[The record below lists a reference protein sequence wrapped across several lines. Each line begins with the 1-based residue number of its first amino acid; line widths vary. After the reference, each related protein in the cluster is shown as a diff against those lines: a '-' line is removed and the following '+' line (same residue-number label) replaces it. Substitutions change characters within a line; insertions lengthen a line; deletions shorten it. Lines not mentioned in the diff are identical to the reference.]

1 MKRLVLCCD
10 GTWNSPVRAS
20 VSNIEKIARSVHT
33 GIGPDGVQQMV
44 FSVEGVG
51 ARGYRVDALLGGAFG
66 YGLSRNVV
74 AGYRDLALNYE
85 PDDEVYV
92 FGFSRGAYTARSVAG
107 MIASVGLLTADAL
120 ADRGAGNLLADAESL
135 YRDHSP
141 GRRARVSQFREKYC
155 YPQVPIT
162 FLGVFDTVGALG
174 VPGIT
179 RRRSRFHDV
188 RLSSMVQCA
197 RQALAIDERRLTFE
211 PCLWD
216 VPADDDRPGGVKQVW
231 FPGAHSDV
239 GGGNASP
246 GLSDVAL
253 LWMMGE
259 AAACGL
265 TFYPD
270 RVLAQLGDDTELV
283 GSFTPRMAYRLLN
296 TAKRWKRRPR
306 FRGTRRLLAGVPL
319 DEGYVDDVRL
329 SDLALALSADPT
341 STYAEHAVNIAWWKD
356 AAGSDLAVEPVP
368 TLTDVP
374 RRLVLT

>member
-85 PDDEVYV
+85 PGDEIYV

-120 ADRGAGNLLADAESL
+120 ADRGAGNLLAEAEAL
-135 YRDHSP
+135 YRDRSP
-141 GRRARVSQFREKYC
+141 ARRANAAGFREKHC
-155 YPQVPIT
+155 YPQVPLT

-179 RRRSRFHDV
+179 RQRSRFHDV
-188 RLSSMVQCA
+188 RLSSTVACA

-216 VPADDDRPGGVKQVW
+216 VPVGDDRPGGVKQVW
-231 FPGAHSDV
+231 FPGGHSDV
-239 GGGNASP
+239 GGETASP

-265 TFYPD
+265 TFHRA
-270 RVLAQLGDDTELV
+270 RVLSQLGDDAELV
-283 GSFTPRMAYRLLN
+283 CRFTPGFLFRVIN
-296 TAKRWKRRPR
+296 TAKRLRRRPR
-306 FRGTRRLLAGVPL
+306 FRGTRRLLAGVPI
-319 DEGYVDDVRL
+319 DDGYVDDVLL
-329 SDLALALSADPT
+329 SDLALALTADPT
-341 STYAEHAVNIAWWKD
+341 SVYGEHAVNVAWWKE
-356 AAGSDLAVEPVP
+356 AAGRELAVEPVP
-368 TLTDVP
+368 TVSDTP
-374 RRLVLT
+374 RRLVLA

>member
-85 PDDEVYV
+85 PDDEIYV

-120 ADRGAGNLLADAESL
+120 ADRRAGNLLAEAEAL
-135 YRDHSP
+135 YRDRTP
-141 GRRARVSQFREKYC
+141 ARKAKASRFREQHC
-155 YPQVPIT
+155 YPQVPLT

-188 RLSSMVQCA
+188 RLSGAVQCA

-231 FPGAHSDV
+231 FPGGHSDV
-239 GGGNASP
+239 GGGTSSP

-265 TFYPD
+265 TFHPD
-270 RVLAQLGDDTELV
+270 RVLAQLGDDPELV
-283 GSFTPRMAYRLLN
+283 CRFTPGPVYRVLN
-296 TAKRWKRRPR
+296 VVKRWRHRPR

-319 DEGYVDDVRL
+319 DDGYVDDVLL
-329 SDLALALSADPT
+329 SDLALSLTADPT
-341 STYAEHAVNIAWWKD
+341 SVYGEHAVNVAWWKE
-356 AAGSDLAVEPVP
+356 AAGTGLAVEPVQ
-368 TLTDVP
+368 LLSDRP
-374 RRLVLT
+374 RPLVLA

>member
-33 GIGPDGVQQMV
+33 GIGPDGIQQMV

-85 PDDEVYV
+85 PDDEIYV

-120 ADRGAGNLLADAESL
+120 AQRRAGNLLAEAEDL

-141 GRRARVSQFREKYC
+141 GRRARLAAFHEHC

-174 VPGIT
+174 VPGLT

-188 RLSSMVQCA
+188 RLSGSVQCA

-239 GGGNASP
+239 GGGNASS

-259 AAACGL
+259 AAAWGL
-265 TFYPD
+265 TFSPD
-270 RVLAQLGDDTELV
+270 RVLDQLDDAPEV
-283 GSFTPRMAYRLLN
+283 VARFTPRLAYRLLN
-296 TAKRWKRRPR
+296 TAKRLKHRPR
-306 FRGTRRLLAGVPL
+306 FKGTRRLLAGVPL
-319 DEGYVDDVRL
+319 AQGYIDDVLL
-329 SDLALALSADPT
+329 SDVALALAADP
-341 STYAEHAVNIAWWKD
+341 SSPYAKHAVNIAWWKESAGD
-356 AAGSDLAVEPVP
+356 ALAVEPV
-368 TLTDVP
+368 LTFTDAP

>member
-10 GTWNSPVRAS
+10 GTWNSPVRSS

-33 GIGPDGVQQMV
+33 GIGPDGIQQMV

-85 PDDEVYV
+85 PDDEIYV

-107 MIASVGLLTADAL
+107 MIAAVGLLTADAL
-120 ADRGAGNLLADAESL
+120 AQRSAGNLLAEAEAL

-141 GRRARVSQFREKYC
+141 GRRERISAFHEHC

-179 RRRSRFHDV
+179 RPRSKFHDV

-239 GGGNASP
+239 GGGNTSS

-270 RVLAQLGDDTELV
+270 RVLAQLDAAADLV
-283 GSFTPRMAYRLLN
+283 GHFTPRLTYRLLN
-296 TAKRWKRRPR
+296 TVKRVRRRPR
-306 FRGTRRLLAGVPL
+306 FKGTRRLLAGVPL
-319 DEGYVDDVRL
+319 ATGYVDDVL
-329 SDLALALSADPT
+329 ISDVALALAADPT
-341 STYAEHAVNIAWWKD
+341 STYGAKALNIAWWQQ
-356 AAGSDLAVEPVP
+356 AAGDGIAVEPVP
-368 TLTDVP
+368 TLTDAP
-374 RRLVLT
+374 RHLVLT

>member
-10 GTWNSPVRAS
+10 GTWNSPVRTS

-33 GIGPDGVQQMV
+33 GIGPDGIQQMV

-51 ARGYRVDALLGGAFG
+51 ARGYKVDAWLGGAFG

-85 PDDEVYV
+85 PDDEIYV

-120 ADRGAGNLLADAESL
+120 VDHEAGNLLATAEAL

-141 GRRARVSQFREKYC
+141 GRRARVSAFRAAYC

-174 VPGIT
+174 VPGLT
-179 RRRSRFHDV
+179 RRKTRFHDV
-188 RLSSMVQCA
+188 RLSNEVQCA

-216 VPADDDRPGGVKQVW
+216 VPADDDRSGGVKQVW
-231 FPGAHSDV
+231 FPGGHSDI
-239 GGGNASP
+239 GGGNDSS

-265 TFYPD
+265 TFDPD
-270 RVLAQLGDDTELV
+270 RVLAQLGDPQLV
-283 GSFTPRMAYRLLN
+283 GRFTPKVMYRLIN
-296 TAKRWKRRPR
+296 SVKRLKHRPR
-306 FRGTRRLLAGVPL
+306 FKGTRRLLAGVPL
-319 DEGYVDDVRL
+319 EAGYIDDVLL
-329 SDLALALSADPT
+329 SDFALALSADPT
-341 STYAEHAVNIAWWKD
+341 SAYGRHARNISWWKD
-356 AAGSDLAVEPVP
+356 AAGEEIAVEPVVI
-368 TLTDVP
+368 LDDAP
-374 RRLVLT
+374 RPLVLN

>member
-33 GIGPDGVQQMV
+33 GIGPDGIQQMV

-85 PDDEVYV
+85 PDDEIYV

-107 MIASVGLLTADAL
+107 MIATVGLLTADAL
-120 ADRGAGNLLADAESL
+120 AQRRAGNLLAEAEDL

-141 GRRARVSQFREKYC
+141 GRRARLAAFHEHC

-179 RRRSRFHDV
+179 RQRSKFHDV
-188 RLSSMVQCA
+188 RLSSTVQCA

-239 GGGNASP
+239 GGGNASS

-259 AAACGL
+259 AAAWGL
-265 TFYPD
+265 TFSPD
-270 RVLAQLGDDTELV
+270 RVLDQLDDSPEV
-283 GSFTPRMAYRLLN
+283 VARFTPRLAYRLIN
-296 TAKRWKRRPR
+296 TAKRLRHRPR
-306 FRGTRRLLAGVPL
+306 FKGTRRLLAGVPL
-319 DEGYVDDVRL
+319 AAGCIDDVLL
-329 SDLALALSADPT
+329 SDVALALAADP
-341 STYAEHAVNIAWWKD
+341 SSAYGKHAVNITWWQE
-356 AAGSDLAVEPVP
+356 AAGDALAVEPVP
-368 TLTDVP
+368 MLTDTP